1 MSEEIKNYRSGFV
14 AVIGRPNVGKSTLLN
29 KILKQKIAA
38 VSPKP
43 QTTRKQQLGILT
55 TEEAQVVFIDTP
67 GMHIPHH
74 KLGEYMNQAAEMA
87 LEDADLL
94 LWIVDSTYLPTQED
108 RLIAERI
115 QQIRSKPPVYL
126 VMNKIDLVEANL
138 MPLREKSYR
147 ELLPEM
153 TVFHISAEREQG
165 IAELLL
171 AVLTVL
177 PEGQPFYDEDQI
189 TDLYERDIAVELIRE
204 AVLNHISDEVPHA
217 VAVRLDE
224 YKDRG
229 DDKAYV
235 MATLFVERESQK
247 GILIGKQGSMI
258 RDIGTTARQE
268 IEAMTGREVFLD
280 LRVKVHKNWR
290 NNPDALNLMG
300 YSNREEK

>member
-115 QQIRSKPPVYL
+115 QQIRSKPAVFL
-126 VMNKIDLVEANL
+126 VMNKIDLVETNL

-153 TVFHISAEREQG
+153 TVFHISAEREYG
-165 IAELLL
+165 ISELMQ
-171 AVLTVL
+171 AVLTIL

-189 TDLYERDIAVELIRE
+189 TDLYERDIAIELIRE
-204 AVLNHISDEVPHA
+204 AVLNHLADEVPHA

-268 IEAMTGREVFLD
+268 IEALTGRQVFLD

-290 NNPDALNLMG
+290 NNPEALNLMG
-300 YSNREEK
+300 YSTRDKQ

>member
-1 MSEEIKNYRSGFV
+1 
-14 AVIGRPNVGKSTLLN
+14 
-29 KILKQKIAA
+29 
-38 VSPKP
+38 
-43 QTTRKQQLGILT
+43 
-55 TEEAQVVFIDTP
+55 
-67 GMHIPHH
+67 
-74 KLGEYMNQAAEMA
+74 
-87 LEDADLL
+87 
-94 LWIVDSTYLPTQED
+94 
-108 RLIAERI
+108 
-115 QQIRSKPPVYL
+115 
-126 VMNKIDLVEANL
+126 MNKIDLVEANL

-147 ELLPEM
+147 ELLPQM
-153 TVFHISAEREQG
+153 TVFQISAERELG
-165 IAELLL
+165 IVELMQ
-171 AVLTVL
+171 AVMTVL

-189 TDLYERDIAVELIRE
+189 TDLYERDIAIELIRE
-204 AVLNHISDEVPHA
+204 AVLNHLSDEVPHA

-268 IEAMTGREVFLD
+268 IEALTGRQVFLD

-300 YSNREEK
+300 YSTRDDK

>member
-1 MSEEIKNYRSGFV
+1 MSEETKIYRSGFV

-29 KILKQKIAA
+29 KVLKQKIAA

-115 QQIRSKPPVYL
+115 QKIRSKPAVFL
-126 VMNKIDLVEANL
+126 VMNKIDLVETNL

-153 TVFHISAEREQG
+153 TVFHISAEREYG
-165 IAELLL
+165 ISELMQ
-171 AVLTVL
+171 AVLTIL

-189 TDLYERDIAVELIRE
+189 TDLYERDIAIELIRE
-204 AVLNHISDEVPHA
+204 AVLNHLADEVPHA

-268 IEAMTGREVFLD
+268 IEALTGREVFLD

-290 NNPDALNLMG
+290 NNPEALNLMG
-300 YSNREEK
+300 YVTRDKQ